1 MFRPDF
7 YRGCLGDALVN
18 HGICDFDEAADVGAV
33 DVVDEVTVF
42 AVFDTCGVRVPS

>member
-1 MFRPDF
+1 M
-7 YRGCLGDALVN
+7 VN